1 MRCVVRDTVLIVAG
15 VGVLMLVLIV
25 SFVIYVYR

>member
-1 MRCVVRDTVLIVAG
+1 MYCAVFETVFIVAG
-15 VGVLMLVLIV
+15 VCALMLVLIV